1 MKSTNIIITIIVLI
15 LIAGGSY
22 ALVNNQPED
31 VIVKDESMMK
41 DDMMKKDEVMM
52 KDEMIKKDEVM
63 MKDEAM
69 MKKDDN
75 MMTDKTVMVKGGMY
89 TAYSP
94 EKLANAESGDV
105 VLFFKASW
113 CPSCRTVDAD
123 IKSNLTSVPKNLT
136 ILELDYDKTADLKKT
151 YGVTS
156 QHTFVQVDK
165 DGKMIKKWSGGSTL
179 NSIVKEII

>member
-1 MKSTNIIITIIVLI
+1 MKSTNIIITIVILV

-22 ALVNNQPED
+22 ALVNNQ
-31 VIVKDESMMK
+31 
-41 DDMMKKDEVMM
+41 KDEVMV
-52 KDEMIKKDEVM
+52 KDEMMQKDEVM
-63 MKDEAM
+63 MKDEAVMQKDVIISSTTDTSM
-69 MKKDDN
+69 MKNDK
-75 MMTDKTVMVKGGMY
+75 MMASKTVIVKGGVY
-89 TAYSP
+89 TFYSP

-105 VLFFKASW
+105 VLFFKAGW

-123 IKSNLTSVPKNLT
+123 IKSNSTNIPKNLT
-136 ILELDYDKTADLKKT
+136 ILELDYDASSDLKKK

-165 DGKMIKKWSGGSTL
+165 DGNMLKKWSGGSTL